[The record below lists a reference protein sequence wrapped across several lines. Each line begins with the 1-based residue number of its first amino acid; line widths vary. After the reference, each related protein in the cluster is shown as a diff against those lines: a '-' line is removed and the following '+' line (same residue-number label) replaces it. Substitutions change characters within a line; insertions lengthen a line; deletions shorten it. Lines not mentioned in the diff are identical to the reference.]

1 MSWLKNLFVQNT
13 AGNKINPAT
22 EESLMI
28 LRQILK
34 YTESLGYTDI
44 FRRLKLVVDDYTG
57 NTSGA
62 IQAPGSGTQTTA
74 MSISGTGGAVNAT
87 LGGNSVIGYLG
98 AAGNPVFDLKWTTW
112 DMMNT
117 AYNNTIRSHLTFS

>member
-13 AGNKINPAT
+13 AGNTINPAT
-22 EESLMI
+22 EESLKI

-34 YTESLGYTDI
+34 YTESLGYTDPY
-44 FRRLKLVVDDYTG
+44 RRLKLVVDDYTG
-57 NTSGA
+57 NISGV
-62 IQAPGSGTQTTA
+62 IQAPGSGVQTSPIA
-74 MSISGTGGAVNAT
+74 ISSAGGTVNAS

-98 AAGNPVFDLKWTTW
+98 AGGTPVFDIKWITW
-112 DMMNT
+112 DTMNT